1 MKILRDER
9 KKALKLKYNLS
20 RKKIP
25 IQINFKNKRYKATA
39 RLKGGLSD
47 HYGNNKQFSLM
58 IKLKKNKSING
69 MSEFA
74 LTQHLP
80 RQFPNNLLYSEL
92 LTSLGLSMP
101 SL

>member
-9 KKALKLKYNLS
+9 KKALRIKYNLS

-25 IQINFKNKRYKATA
+25 IQINYKDEVYKASA

-58 IKLKKNKSING
+58 IKLKNNKSING

-74 LTQHLP
+74 LTQHYT
-80 RQFPNNLLYSEL
+80 RQYPNNIF
-92 LTSLGLSMP
+92 
-101 SL
+101 